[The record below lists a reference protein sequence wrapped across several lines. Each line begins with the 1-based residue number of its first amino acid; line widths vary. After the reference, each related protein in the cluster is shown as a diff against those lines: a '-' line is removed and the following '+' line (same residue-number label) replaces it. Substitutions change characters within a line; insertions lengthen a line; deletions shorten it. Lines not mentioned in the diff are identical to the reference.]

1 MAAGEQRR
9 GKLHLVGC
17 PASVPS
23 LPRGKG
29 FRAVSGK
36 KSFQQFLKKQ
46 ENVMKRWHAAYI
58 SPALTHKKKCSIVC
72 MTDVDQLQE
81 SLLMIRAHKIRLNPT
96 PEQAIYFAK
105 AAGTSRFIWN
115 WALAEWNRQYEAGL
129 KPTAFKLKKQFNEIR
144 REQYPWTW
152 EVTKNAS
159 DQPFL
164 DLGKAFTA
172 FFEGKARCPR
182 FKSKKKS
189 KASFYLANDQ
199 MEVSDH
205 RLWMPKLGWVN
216 MAENLRFKGK
226 ITGAR
231 ITKTSDWW
239 FVSIQVEMP
248 DSLPVKKP
256 AAVGLD
262 VGLNRLATLS
272 TGEGYENQ
280 AFLKTAI
287 KKLRQA
293 NKRLH
298 RRKLGS
304 KNREKARR
312 QVARLHYRI
321 TCLRDDVLH
330 KLTTRLA
337 NCYGI
342 LGIEDLN
349 LKGLLKN
356 RKLARSFSDASL
368 GRLLSLLTTKMEQR
382 GGQVIKVDRFFP
394 SSKTCHC
401 CGWKWENMTLADR
414 VFVCQNPTCA
424 YHLFPQDRDHNAS
437 LNILREALRLTGL
450 IDQVVG
456 GTGSD
461 ATLNLAVDAG

>member
-1 MAAGEQRR
+1 M
-9 GKLHLVGC
+9 L
-17 PASVPS
+17 
-23 LPRGKG
+23 
-29 FRAVSGK
+29 
-36 KSFQQFLKKQ
+36 
-46 ENVMKRWHAAYI
+46 
-58 SPALTHKKKCSIVC
+58 
-72 MTDVDQLQE
+72 
-81 SLLMIRAHKIRLNPT
+81 RAHKIRLNPT
-96 PEQAIYFAK
+96 AEQANYFAR
-105 AAGTSRFIWN
+105 AAGTSRFVWN
-115 WALAEWNRQYEAGL
+115 WALAEWNRRYEAGER
-129 KPTAFKLKKQFNEIR
+129 PTALKLKKRFNEIR
-144 REQYPWTW
+144 REHFPWTW

-172 FFEGKARCPR
+172 FFQGKARHPR
-182 FKSKKKS
+182 FKSKKRS
-189 KASFYLANDQ
+189 KPSFYLANDQ
-199 MEVSDH
+199 FELGDH
-205 RLWMPKLGWVN
+205 RIWIPKLGWVN

-231 ITKTSDWW
+231 ITKTADWW
-239 FVSIQVEMP
+239 FVSIQVDLP
-248 DSLPVKKP
+248 DAIPVKK
-256 AAVGLD
+256 ATAVGID

-280 AFLKTAI
+280 AFLKTAL

-342 LGIEDLN
+342 IGIEDLN

-356 RKLARSFSDASL
+356 RRVARSFSDAAL
-368 GRLLSLLTTKMEQR
+368 GKLLSLLDAKVEQR
-382 GGQVIKVDRFFP
+382 GGQIVKVGRFFP
-394 SSKTCHC
+394 SSKTCHG
-401 CGWKWENMTLADR
+401 CGWKWEAMTLKDR
-414 VFVCQNPTCA
+414 VFVCQNPSCP
-424 YHLFPQDRDHNAS
+424 YDQFPQDRDHNAGQ
-437 LNILREALRLTGL
+437 NILREALRLIGL
-450 IDQVVG
+450 IDQVVSG
-456 GTGSD
+456 IGSD
-461 ATLNLAVDAG
+461 EDVNLPADAG